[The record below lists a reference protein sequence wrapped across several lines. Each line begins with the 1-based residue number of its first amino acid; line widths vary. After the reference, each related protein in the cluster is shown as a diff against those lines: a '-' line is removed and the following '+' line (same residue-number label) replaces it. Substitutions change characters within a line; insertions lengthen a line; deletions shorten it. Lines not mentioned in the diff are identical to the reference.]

1 MNNAVISVL
10 RTYSPI
16 VAGAII
22 TWLVAHG
29 FGIDASVTNPLADVL
44 FAGASAAYYA
54 VVRLLESHVHG
65 GFGWLL
71 LAARK
76 PNYRRKDVDLAA

>member
-1 MNNAVISVL
+1 MTNAVISLL

-22 TWLVAHG
+22 TFLVAHG

-44 FAGASAAYYA
+44 FAVSSAVYYA
-54 VVRLLESHVHG
+54 VVRLLESVHG

-76 PNYRRKDVDLAA
+76 PRYPKRNLAA